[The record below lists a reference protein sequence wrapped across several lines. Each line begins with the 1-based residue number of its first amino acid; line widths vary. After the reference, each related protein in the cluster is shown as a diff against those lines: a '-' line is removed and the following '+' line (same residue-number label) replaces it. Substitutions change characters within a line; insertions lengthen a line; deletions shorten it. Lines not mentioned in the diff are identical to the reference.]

1 MVSGVV
7 LQVEILH
14 ILWRN
19 LLDNPLQQVV
29 KYSPPRDSVGFFTL
43 GSSRFPSHEV
53 GQDKPEYN
61 QQSNRRSRHSLL
73 QRI

>member
-1 MVSGVV
+1 MISGVV

-29 KYSPPRDSVGFFTL
+29 KYSPPRDSAGIVHVCF
-43 GSSRFPSHEV
+43 
-53 GQDKPEYN
+53 
-61 QQSNRRSRHSLL
+61 QSVFVS
-73 QRI
+73 

>member
-29 KYSPPRDSVGFFTL
+29 KYSPPRDSVGIL
-43 GSSRFPSHEV
+43 HV
-53 GQDKPEYN
+53 GF
-61 QQSNRRSRHSLL
+61 QSFSVP
-73 QRI
+73 